1 MGGISRVGEGG
12 VVHRAQRG
20 RESRF
25 PKRRL
30 ARRTRIPPFNG
41 TLAATAPHSPR
52 CRCHLEKEP
61 GKEEITV
68 PGVSFCAGRRH
79 VRLQT

>member
-61 GKEEITV
+61 GKDEITV
-68 PGVSFCAGRRH
+68 PGVSSAPVGGMYDCK
-79 VRLQT
+79 T